1 MILAEISVG
10 GGSGLVHSLLMVLLV
25 GVCLGI
31 VWALGRW
38 LIGALGAPAVAQ
50 TVWNGLFLVV
60 GAVVI
65 INFLLSIAGH
75 GFISY

>member
-1 MILAEISVG
+1 MLCEISVG
-10 GGSGLVHSLLMVLLV
+10 SGGGLVHALLMVLLV

-60 GAVVI
+60 GAIVI
-65 INFLLSIAGH
+65 INFLLGLTGH
-75 GFISY
+75 SFISY